1 MNWPRILVTGG
12 TGFIGGAV
20 VEALHNA
27 GADGVVAGVRHGSPR
42 LDQLPVKC
50 ANCDVLEQDSIE
62 NALDGI
68 EVVIHCA
75 RDPAKGATVEGT
87 RRLLDAIRVR
97 RIKRLVH
104 MSSIAVYGDAD
115 GVITEDTPPSPADEY
130 GADKLAEERLCQAAS
145 GPGLTVAVIRPSL
158 VYGPCGYVWTTR
170 FIEGILEGQLNRFPE
185 AQGPAN
191 LIYVGDLARFA
202 IGLAV
207 QPLPEYSVFNANG
220 AEIPTF
226 NSYFDSLSRALG
238 HGPLPLN
245 ERQLRSSLR
254 RQVRRAAR
262 LVLRTQEST
271 LRQIASGKPS
281 LEAKLSDVE
290 RAVRFDIGD
299 ERGARARYG
308 REVVYS
314 NDRARQFGL
323 NPATSLREGIDATV
337 DWVKSAA
344 AERDRDRS
352 SNRPSPSA
360 RPPRQ
365 STSPSSM
372 ATPSRAIE

>member
-1 MNWPRILVTGG
+1 MNWPRILVTGA

-27 GADGVVAGVRHGSPR
+27 GADGTVAGVRHASPR
-42 LDQLPVKC
+42 LDQLPVKLE
-50 ANCDVLEQDSIE
+50 NCDVLDQKTIE
-62 NALDGI
+62 NALEGMD
-68 EVVIHCA
+68 VVIHCA
-75 RDPAKGATVEGT
+75 RDSAKGATVEGT
-87 RRLLDAIRVR
+87 RHLLDAIRVK

-115 GVITEDTPPSPADEY
+115 GVITDDTPPAPADEY
-130 GADKLAEERLCQAAS
+130 GADKLAEERLCQAAA

-158 VYGPCGYVWTTR
+158 VYGPCGYLWTTR
-170 FIEGILEGQLNRFPE
+170 FIEGILEGQLNQFPE

-207 QPLPEYSVFNANG
+207 RPLPEYSVFNANG

-226 NSYFDSLSRALG
+226 NSYFDRLSRALG

-245 ERQLRSSLR
+245 ERQLRSGLT

-262 LVLRTQEST
+262 LVLRTQGTT
-271 LRQIASGKPS
+271 LRHIASGKPG

-290 RAVRFDIGD
+290 RAVRYDIGD
-299 ERGARARYG
+299 ERDAPARYG

-323 NPATSLREGIDATV
+323 NPTTSLCEGM
-337 DWVKSAA
+337 
-344 AERDRDRS
+344 
-352 SNRPSPSA
+352 
-360 RPPRQ
+360 RPPQTRSRSKPEPASATAQYQ
-365 STSPSSM
+365 SISPSSM
-372 ATPSRAIE
+372 AIRHAIR

>member
-1 MNWPRILVTGG
+1 LRPRSRQWRDRRGNKT
-12 TGFIGGAV
+12 A
-20 VEALHNA
+20 
-27 GADGVVAGVRHGSPR
+27 ADG
-42 LDQLPVKC
+42 
-50 ANCDVLEQDSIE
+50 I
-62 NALDGI
+62 
-68 EVVIHCA
+68 
-75 RDPAKGATVEGT
+75 
-87 RRLLDAIRVR
+87 
-97 RIKRLVH
+97 
-104 MSSIAVYGDAD
+104 
-115 GVITEDTPPSPADEY
+115 ITEDTPPSPADEY

-158 VYGPCGYVWTTR
+158 VYGPCGYLWTTR
-170 FIEGILEGQLNRFPE
+170 FIEGILEGQLNQFPE

-207 QPLPEYSVFNANG
+207 QPLPAYSVFNANG

-245 ERQLRSSLR
+245 ERQLRSGLR

-262 LVLRTQEST
+262 LVLRTQGST
-271 LRQIASGKPS
+271 LKQIASGKPN

-299 ERGARARYG
+299 ERDARARYG

-337 DWVKSAA
+337 DWIKSTAA
-344 AERDRDRS
+344 GRDRDRS
-352 SNRPSPSA
+352 SNRP
-360 RPPRQ
+360 PRRRGSLVNQ
-365 STSPSSM
+365 
-372 ATPSRAIE
+372 